1 MRCYQIGFTNLTQ
14 IITQPFAE
22 GEIGV
27 ALALLKPFHYSIYI
41 SNVKG
46 TMSIDIGFHKT
57 DSSSFCIGLRTP
69 MTTRFKYFKNGY
81 QLSVISD

>member
-1 MRCYQIGFTNLTQ
+1 
-14 IITQPFAE
+14 
-22 GEIGV
+22 
-27 ALALLKPFHYSIYI
+27 
-41 SNVKG
+41 
-46 TMSIDIGFHKT
+46 MSIDIGFHKT